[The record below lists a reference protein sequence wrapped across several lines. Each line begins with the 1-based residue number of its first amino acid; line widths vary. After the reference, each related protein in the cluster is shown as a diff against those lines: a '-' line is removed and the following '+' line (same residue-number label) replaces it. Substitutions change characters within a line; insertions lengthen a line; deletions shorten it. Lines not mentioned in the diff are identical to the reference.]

1 MTVEVIFIP
10 ERAYSSL
17 EVNWEQNTNTR
28 EGKGVE
34 PFAENEV
41 QNTLLSNYQSFGVV
55 WYSEQLLLIFLVPPL

>member
-1 MTVEVIFIP
+1 MLTHLWKLTGNRTQTQ
-10 ERAYSSL
+10 ERAFL
-17 EVNWEQNTNTR
+17 WC
-28 EGKGVE
+28 KGVD